1 MQSVKPRGGLARGH
15 GMNESVQHMWVL
27 TLNYSASMHDAMTNL
42 TGKITKSSEQHNDLR
57 ASRRKHDKEHS

>member
-1 MQSVKPRGGLARGH
+1 
-15 GMNESVQHMWVL
+15 MNESVQHMWVL

-57 ASRRKHDKEHS
+57 TSRRKHDKEHS